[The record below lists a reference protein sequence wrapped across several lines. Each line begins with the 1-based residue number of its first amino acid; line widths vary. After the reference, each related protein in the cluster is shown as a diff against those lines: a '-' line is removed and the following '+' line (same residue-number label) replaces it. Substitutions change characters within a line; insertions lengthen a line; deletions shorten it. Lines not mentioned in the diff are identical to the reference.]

1 MNPPLPPFDPNA
13 PESPLESLVGQPM
26 HLKSEE
32 EVRAFMM
39 KMKELRD
46 SSQARQAYFRGKV
59 EKPEKPTAFD
69 EL

>member
-1 MNPPLPPFDPNA
+1 
-13 PESPLESLVGQPM
+13 M

-59 EKPEKPTAFD
+59 EKEVKPTAFD